1 MAKYDASQIVAL
13 DPMTA
18 IRVRLGMYVGS
29 TATPNHIITEIVS
42 NSIDEI
48 SAGYGESVVVSINK
62 NGSVTV
68 EDNGRGIPFDRHAK
82 LNMSA
87 LDAVFLMTHTGGKM
101 ENTTGYKTSIGLNGI
116 GVKCATATCE
126 KMTVEVW
133 RDNKHV
139 TRVYS
144 RGKTVGD
151 MKIENYTG
159 DRRGTS
165 ITYHPDPTKGIW
177 DTTEFDIPAIKS
189 TMKGFSYFFPK
200 AKLIFIDNRG
210 KKPVE
215 TVYHS
220 PNGLL
225 DMYKDIAGTE
235 DLVTKEPI
243 RIMSELDGIEDGLD
257 IVFGYTHSYY
267 DRSVGYCNALRLSE
281 GGTHMQGFKAAL
293 TKSLNDAART
303 LQILKPK
310 DMNFKGQ
317 ELSDGLVAIVSVKL
331 SSPKFENQTKT
342 KLSNMDL
349 VGKVNSIAY
358 DYLKNYFED
367 NPKVV
372 LNICDKLLKMR
383 KAREAAKKARELVL
397 NDNKN
402 KSEFSNSLV
411 GKLATCSSRDPEKN
425 EVLLVEG
432 SSAAGNMKQARDSKI
447 QAVYALRGK
456 VLNVEKVDMSVA
468 FKNQEIKDLIS
479 ILGCGINEDFDMNK
493 LKYGKVIIA
502 TDSDTDGSHIR
513 LLLLTFFFR
522 YMPELVKSGRIC
534 AIVAPLFKI
543 LYNNTYEY
551 AMTNEERDKI
561 INRIKNKYK
570 YTVLRYK
577 GLMA

>member
-13 DPMTA
+13 DPMTG
-18 IRVRLGMYVGS
+18 IRERLGMYVGS
-29 TATPNHIITEIVS
+29 TTNPNHIITEILS

-48 SAGYGESVVVSINK
+48 SAGYGDTVTVIINK
-62 NGSVTV
+62 DGSMTV
-68 EDNGRGIPFDRHAK
+68 SDKGRGIPFDNHK
-82 LNMSA
+82 KYNMSA
-87 LDAVFLMTHTGGKM
+87 LDVVFLKPHAGGKM

-116 GVKCATATCE
+116 GIKCATATCE
-126 KMTVEVW
+126 KMTVDVW
-133 RDNKHV
+133 RDGQHA
-139 TRVYS
+139 TRTYS
-144 RGKTVGD
+144 RGKPVGD
-151 MKIENYTG
+151 IKIEPYVGENK
-159 DRRGTS
+159 GTS
-165 ITYHPDPTKGIW
+165 ITYHPDPTKGLW
-177 DTTEFDIPAIKS
+177 DTIEFDIPAIKT

-200 AKLIFIDNRG
+200 AKLIFIDKRG

-215 TVYHS
+215 VTYHS

-281 GGTHMQGFKAAL
+281 GGTHIQGFKAAL

-310 DMNFKGQ
+310 DANFKGQ
-317 ELSDGLVAIVSVKL
+317 ELSDGLVAIISVKL
-331 SSPKFENQTKT
+331 ANPKFENQTKT

-349 VGKVNSIAY
+349 VGKVNSIVY

-372 LNICDKLLKMR
+372 LNVCDKLLKMR

-411 GKLATCSSRDPEKN
+411 GKLATCSERDPNKT
-425 EVLLVEG
+425 EVFLLEG
-432 SSAAGNMKQARDSKI
+432 NSASGNVKLARSSKT

-456 VLNVEKVDMSVA
+456 VLNVEKVDMATA

-479 ILGCGINEDFDMNK
+479 ILGCGINEDFDIKK

-502 TDSDTDGSHIR
+502 TDADVD
-513 LLLLTFFFR
+513 
-522 YMPELVKSGRIC
+522 
-534 AIVAPLFKI
+534 
-543 LYNNTYEY
+543 
-551 AMTNEERDKI
+551 
-561 INRIKNKYK
+561 
-570 YTVLRYK
+570 
-577 GLMA
+577 